1 MVTADLGWF
10 EAADGLRLRTRTWET
25 AGDPAVSVA
34 LLHGGVEH
42 SGRYQHTAGR
52 FVAAGFQV
60 HALDQRSHGAS
71 DRVRGVPLQIDQ
83 FDDLLDDTEAWLRSL
98 RRRDGELPLF
108 VVAHSMGALIS
119 LTLAARGRLPVDG
132 LVTTGAALTVIAPAA
147 FARAAEIAASDPDA
161 IVLELPLGGFDA
173 STRDEAMKAIALADD
188 VHADVAGV
196 PARFMVEV
204 ARITAEVAGELADV
218 SVPLLVLHGTADRMA
233 DPARSVALV
242 EEAASADKT
251 LHLVEGGWHALL
263 RDIDRHEVEDLIVGW
278 ISARS

>member
-1 MVTADLGWF
+1 MVTADLKWF
-10 EAADGLRLRTRTWET
+10 EAADGLRLRTRTWEA

-42 SGRYQHTAGR
+42 SGRYQHTAER
-52 FVAAGFQV
+52 LVAAGFEV
-60 HALDQRSHGAS
+60 HALDQRSHGGS
-71 DRVRGVPLQIDQ
+71 DRVRGVPLQIDR

-98 RRRDGELPLF
+98 RRSGGGRPLF

-119 LTLAARGRLPVDG
+119 LTLAARDRLPVDG

-147 FARAAEIAASDPDA
+147 FARAAEIAAVDPDA
-161 IVLELPLGGFDA
+161 IVLQLPRGGLDG
-173 STRDEAMKAIALADD
+173 STRDEAMKAAVAADET
-188 VHADVAGV
+188 HADVTGV

-204 ARITAEVAGELADV
+204 ARITAEVAGELANV

-242 EEAASADKT
+242 EQAASPDKT

-263 RDIDRHEVEDLIVGW
+263 RDIDRHEVEDLIVAW
-278 ISARS
+278 INARS